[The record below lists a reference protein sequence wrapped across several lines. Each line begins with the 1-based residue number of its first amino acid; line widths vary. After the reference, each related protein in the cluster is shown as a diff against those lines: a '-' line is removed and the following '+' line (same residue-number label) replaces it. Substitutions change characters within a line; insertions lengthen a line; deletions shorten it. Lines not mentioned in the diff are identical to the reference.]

1 MTITAS
7 NKVKFDNK
15 AVCNSIQSFYK
26 KFLPLFSKN
35 ELILMFI
42 DPDGK
47 ILFLR
52 SHQHSHNS
60 FVTGE
65 KVNFIS
71 KDYLSQNKKQNSTI
85 SINQIIK
92 GQITQV
98 YEFEKLAGWY
108 YKGIPVHNC
117 QGNILG
123 FFLILT
129 SKKDFYQFLTPLIQ
143 SFYNIIEED
152 ILNKDILSNLNISK
166 EFINIITK
174 SSKDGILYLDK
185 NAKIKYMNDMAG
197 NILHVNPQQSINQ
210 YVGNIVDFEPVILST
225 FKTQRG
231 YTDREFIIHSPTWG
245 ALHFIKTA
253 VIVKDEHNMFAGVVD
268 FFREIT
274 RVRKFV
280 TSYIGAQ
287 AKFNFSDIIGNN
299 VQLKESIRI
308 SKLAAQTSSNVLII
322 GETGTGKEMVAQA
335 IHYEGKRQ
343 NGPFVT
349 INCGAIPRDLAESE
363 FFGYEPGSFT
373 GADKKGRI
381 GKFELANGGTIFLD
395 EIGELP
401 ISLQIKLLRV
411 IQERQIVRVGGIKQ
425 IPVNV
430 RIIAASNK
438 DLYKEIQIGKFRNDL
453 YHRINVIK
461 INLPSLRNRKE
472 DIPSLIDHFNRKL
485 SFKLERNVPKISPNF
500 VQPLLEHNFPG
511 NIRELENIIERALNL
526 CEDDNLTS
534 KYLPKEIVDTQDHTE
549 LSPIED
555 NKRKQIIN
563 ILAQTD
569 WNITKAANKLQIS
582 RPTLYHYINKWNLNK
597 NLIHEYNY
605 LQYH

>member
-1 MTITAS
+1 MSSTIS
-7 NKVKFDNK
+7 NKVKFDNRTI
-15 AVCNSIQSFYK
+15 CSSIQSFYK

-35 ELILMFI
+35 KLILMFI

-47 ILFLR
+47 ILFSK
-52 SHQHSHNS
+52 SHQNS
-60 FVTGE
+60 NHFITTSG
-65 KVNFIS
+65 KFNFIS
-71 KDYLSQNKKQNSTI
+71 EDYLSRNENQNLVI
-85 SINQIIK
+85 SINQIIE
-92 GQITQV
+92 GQVKESDGVGNLTG
-98 YEFEKLAGWY
+98 LY
-108 YKGIPVHNC
+108 YKGLPIHNC
-117 QGNILG
+117 QRNILG

-129 SKKDFYQFLTPLIQ
+129 SNKDFYQFLTPLIQ

-166 EFINIITK
+166 EFIDIITK

-210 YVGNIVDFEPVILST
+210 YVSNIVDFEPVILST
-225 FKTQRG
+225 FKTQKG
-231 YTDREFIIHSPTWG
+231 YTDREFIIHSPNWG
-245 ALHFIKTA
+245 TLHFIKTA
-253 VIVKDEHNMFAGVVD
+253 VIVKDDHDMFAGVVD

-308 SKLAAQTSSNVLII
+308 SKLAAQTSSNVLIT

-381 GKFELANGGTIFLD
+381 GKFELASGGTIFLD

-411 IQERQIVRVGGIKQ
+411 IQERQIIRVGGIKQ

-472 DIPSLIDHFNRKL
+472 DIPLLIDHFNRKL
-485 SFKLERNVPKISPNF
+485 SFKLERNAPKISPNF

-534 KYLPKEIVDTQDHTE
+534 KYLPKEIIDKQDHTE

-569 WNITKAANKLQIS
+569 WNITKAANILQLS

-597 NLIHEYNY
+597 NHIHEYNY

>member
-1 MTITAS
+1 MATTAS

-42 DPDGK
+42 DPEGK

-52 SHQHSHNS
+52 SHQHSDS
-60 FVTGE
+60 FFVTGE

-71 KDYLSQNKKQNSTI
+71 KGDLSQNKKQNSVI

-98 YEFEKLAGWY
+98 YGFEKLAGWY
-108 YKGIPVHNC
+108 YKGLPIHNC

-129 SKKDFYQFLTPLIQ
+129 SKKEFYQLLTPLIQ

-174 SSKDGILYLDK
+174 SSKDGILYLDSD
-185 NAKIKYMNDMAG
+185 AKIKYMNDMAG
-197 NILHVNPQQSINQ
+197 SILHVNPKQSINQ

-225 FKTQRG
+225 FKTQKG

-253 VIVKDEHNMFAGVVD
+253 VIVKDEYSNFAGVVD

-299 VQLKESIRI
+299 MQLKDCIRT
-308 SKLAAQTSSNVLII
+308 SKLAAQTFSNVLIM

-335 IHYEGKRQ
+335 IHYEGKRR

-373 GADKKGRI
+373 GADKKGRT

-411 IQERQIVRVGGIKQ
+411 IQERQIIRVGGIKQ

-438 DLYKEIQIGKFRNDL
+438 DLYKEIQLGKFRNDL

-461 INLPSLRNRKE
+461 INLPSLRKRKE
-472 DIPSLIDHFNRKL
+472 DIPQLIDHFNRKL
-485 SFKLERNVPKISPNF
+485 SLKLGRNVPEISSNF
-500 VQPLLEHNFPG
+500 VQPLLKYDFPG

-526 CEDDNLTS
+526 CEEDILTS
-534 KYLPKEIVDTQDHTE
+534 QYLPKEIINTQADTE
-549 LSPIED
+549 LSLIED
-555 NKRKQIIN
+555 NKRQQIIH
-563 ILAQTD
+563 ILSQTD
-569 WNITKAANKLQIS
+569 WNITKAANKLRLS
-582 RPTLYHYINKWNLNK
+582 RPTLYRYIKKWNLNK
-597 NLIHEYNY
+597 NQIYEYEHY
-605 LQYH
+605 PYH

>member
-1 MTITAS
+1 MATTAS

-42 DPDGK
+42 DPEGK

-52 SHQHSHNS
+52 SHQHSDS
-60 FVTGE
+60 FFVTGE

-71 KDYLSQNKKQNSTI
+71 KGDLSQNKKQNSVI

-98 YEFEKLAGWY
+98 YGFEKLAGWY
-108 YKGIPVHNC
+108 YKGLPIHNC

-129 SKKDFYQFLTPLIQ
+129 SKKEFYQLLTPLIQ

-185 NAKIKYMNDMAG
+185 DAKIKYMNDMAG
-197 NILHVNPQQSINQ
+197 SILHVNPKQSINQ

-225 FKTQRG
+225 FKTQKG

-253 VIVKDEHNMFAGVVD
+253 VIVKDEYSNFAGVVD

-299 VQLKESIRI
+299 MQLKDCIRT
-308 SKLAAQTSSNVLII
+308 SKLAAQTFSNVLIM

-335 IHYEGKRQ
+335 IHYEGKRR

-373 GADKKGRI
+373 GADKKGRT

-411 IQERQIVRVGGIKQ
+411 IQERQIIRVGGIKQ

-438 DLYKEIQIGKFRNDL
+438 DLYKEIQLGKFRNDL

-461 INLPSLRNRKE
+461 INLPSLRKRKE
-472 DIPSLIDHFNRKL
+472 DIPQLIDHFNRKL
-485 SFKLERNVPKISPNF
+485 SLKLGRNVPEISSNF
-500 VQPLLEHNFPG
+500 VQPLLKYDFPG

-526 CEDDNLTS
+526 CEEDILTS
-534 KYLPKEIVDTQDHTE
+534 QYLPKEIINTQADTE
-549 LSPIED
+549 LSLIED
-555 NKRKQIIN
+555 NKRQQIIH
-563 ILAQTD
+563 ILSQTD
-569 WNITKAANKLQIS
+569 WNITKAANKLRLS
-582 RPTLYHYINKWNLNK
+582 RPTLYRYIKKWNLNK
-597 NLIHEYNY
+597 NQIYEYEHY
-605 LQYH
+605 PYH